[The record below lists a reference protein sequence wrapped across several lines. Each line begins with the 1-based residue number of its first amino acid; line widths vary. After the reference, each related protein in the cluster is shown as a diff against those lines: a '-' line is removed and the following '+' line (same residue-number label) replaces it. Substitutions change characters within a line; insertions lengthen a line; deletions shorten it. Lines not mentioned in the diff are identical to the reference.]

1 MPTEDFQTELAEQL
15 ADLREQDVLSL
26 VQRRVGGGDDP
37 LQIIE
42 ECQAGLRLVGERYE
56 NHQYFLTGLI
66 MAGEIFRRVTE
77 IVEPALESRVL
88 GQASGRVLMGTV
100 QGDIHDIGKNLV
112 SMLLT
117 CYGFMVTDLGVNVP
131 PVEFV
136 ARVSEVPP
144 DVVGLC
150 GLLTTSYETMRETIA
165 LLRAEAQL
173 KHLSLPIIIGGGMI
187 NDEVCRYV
195 GADHWAPDAMAGVRL
210 CQQLTSRG

>member
-1 MPTEDFQTELAEQL
+1 
-15 ADLREQDVLSL
+15 
-26 VQRRVGGGDDP
+26 
-37 LQIIE
+37 
-42 ECQAGLRLVGERYE
+42 
-56 NHQYFLTGLI
+56 
-66 MAGEIFRRVTE
+66 
-77 IVEPALESRVL
+77 
-88 GQASGRVLMGTV
+88 V

-131 PVEFV
+131 PAEFV

-144 DVVGLC
+144 DVVGLS
-150 GLLTTSYETMRETIA
+150 GLLTTSYEAMRETIA

-195 GADHWAPDAMAGVRL
+195 GADHWALDAMTGVRL
-210 CQQLTSRG
+210 CQQLTSGR